1 MDENYPFRNNLNQ
14 SHGQFNQNLFQLRPH
29 VFIQVSV
36 INLEFIFWTQKEGKN
51 QFNFIIV
58 ELEKSLNI
66 KG

>member
-1 MDENYPFRNNLNQ
+1 MDKNYPFRNNLNQ
-14 SHGQFNQNLFQLRPH
+14 SHGQFIQNLLQLRPH
-29 VFIQVSV
+29 AFILVSV
-36 INLEFIFWTQKEGKN
+36 VSLDIIFWTQEEDKN